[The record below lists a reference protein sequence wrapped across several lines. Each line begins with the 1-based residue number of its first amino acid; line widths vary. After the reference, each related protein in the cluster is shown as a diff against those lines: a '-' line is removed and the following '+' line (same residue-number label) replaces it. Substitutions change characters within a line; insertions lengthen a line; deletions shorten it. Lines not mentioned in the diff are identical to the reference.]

1 METSLTF
8 LQQTG
13 HGPAALRIQP
23 PAREDRT
30 PTHFIGLIDI
40 SESMSDTNKLMHVK
54 HCMSLLLKFLTPA
67 DELSIITFGEESQIV
82 LKRGSGDAG
91 GAAAAEASIRSLWVN
106 GCTNLSAGLASVRE
120 LLDDVRGSG
129 STLKQ
134 SLLVLTDGHA
144 NRGVSGPVELRA
156 VASALREA
164 FPTLSISYVAYGT
177 DHNAE
182 LLKGMAEDAAGSYSI
197 VENLEGAALV
207 MGEALG
213 AAISCVAQNV
223 VVELPA
229 GTTAEGPHRMGSD
242 GRLTLGDLYAG
253 NEMVLLLEMPGGVG
267 ASAGGPVRV
276 RGMSLPTLQPF
287 SIEVTDQRLETA
299 RNIEIDLTRLR
310 YRCSD
315 LFRRLRQDGAT
326 DELRADITAFATSV
340 RDEAFNGHA
349 VGDMLRMELVSLEE
363 ALRAAGRS
371 GRHDT
376 SINAQMLSHEMFTA
390 YGRGITQQISSAAAP
405 LRPTRSRAVR
415 FATAAPLGGGG
426 TPDASDDEVE
436 DPRMCSAGPPRPVPP
451 RPSYLSPTSSVGA
464 QRVAIAMRS
473 LSQQVEEEQVP
484 APAPVAPGAP
494 PPTPSRATGFLRR
507 MTGGGS
513 TGATQ

>member
-1 METSLTF
+1 MTF

-40 SESMSDTNKLMHVK
+40 SESMSDANKLVHVK

-91 GAAAAEASIRSLWVN
+91 GAAAAEAAIRSLWVN
-106 GCTNLSAGLASVRE
+106 GCTNFSAGLASVRE
-120 LLDDVRGSG
+120 LLDEVRGSG
-129 STLKQ
+129 SPLKQ

-164 FPTLSISYVAYGT
+164 FPALSISYVAYGT

-197 VENLEGAALV
+197 VEKLEGAALV

-223 VVELPA
+223 VIELPA
-229 GTTAEGPHRMGSD
+229 GTTAEGPHRVGAD
-242 GRLTLGDLYAG
+242 GRLRLGDLYAG
-253 NEMVLLLEMPGGVG
+253 NEIVLLLEMPGG
-267 ASAGGPVRV
+267 AAGVPVRI

-287 SIEVTDQRLETA
+287 SIEVTDQRLETV

-315 LFRRLRQDGAT
+315 LFRRLRQEGAT
-326 DELRADITAFATSV
+326 DELRADITAFATAV
-340 RDEAFNGHA
+340 GDEAFNGHA
-349 VGDMLRMELVSLEE
+349 VADMLRMELVSLEE

-371 GRHDT
+371 GRYDT

-390 YGRGITQQISSAAAP
+390 YGRGITQQISSAPAP
-405 LRPTRSRAVR
+405 LRPSRSRAVR
-415 FATAAPLGGGG
+415 FATGAPLGGPG
-426 TPDASDDEVE
+426 TPDASDDEEE

-473 LSQQVEEEQVP
+473 LSQQVEEEP
-484 APAPVAPGAP
+484 APAAAAPAPVAPGAP
-494 PPTPSRATGFLRR
+494 PPTPSGPLAFLRR
-507 MTGGGS
+507 MTGGG
-513 TGATQ
+513 GAAQ